1 MTKFKKKL
9 IDKLKNRIPDGLL
22 ALLPS
27 GFQQIGNNAILNL
40 KPELERYKDQI
51 ADIILEEVPTI
62 KGIYLKKGGISGT
75 FREPNISFI
84 RGKNDPIIQHKEHG
98 IVFKFD
104 MTKIMFAKGNVSER
118 LRFTKLVKP
127 NEIVFDLFSGIGY
140 FSLMIAKYCSPKKI
154 YAFEL
159 NPISY
164 QYLVENIKINKINK
178 EREILKPIFGD
189 SNVEMLKIG
198 EKADRVVMGV
208 LPSPKGHLKNVF
220 KIINEKYSIIHYEG
234 LLKSDESPDILLRD
248 VIEIASQV
256 NREVNLLKTNIVKS
270 YGPKTNHVTLDIEIN

>member
-9 IDKLKNRIPDGLL
+9 IDKLENRIPDGLL
-22 ALLPS
+22 TLLPS

-62 KGIYLKKGGISGT
+62 KGIYLKRGGISGM

-140 FSLMIAKYCSPKKI
+140 FSLMIAKYCSPEKI

-178 EREILKPIFGD
+178 EREILKPILGD

-198 EKADRVVMGV
+198 EKADRVIMGV
-208 LPSPKGHLKNVF
+208 LPSPRGHLKNVF
-220 KIINEKYSIIHYEG
+220 KIINEKFAIIHYEG
-234 LLKSDESPDILLRD
+234 LLKSGEPPDILLKD
-248 VIEIASQV
+248 VIEIASRV
-256 NREVNLLKTNIVKS
+256 NRKVNLLKTNIVKS
-270 YGPKTNHVTLDIEIN
+270 YGPKTNHVTLDIEIV